1 MTYLGGATYPGRVTA
16 TVPADNGP
24 TDSGPSNVRMTPA
37 AIGALRELARPQA
50 ESVARA
56 IAAIGQV
63 PGRPVEAPNGNGRQY
78 MATVPD
84 DDKAPVVMY
93 RNSEDNGYLVTALVD
108 RDTYQTYEIS
118 EQPSFLRSNTFK
130 TAVSAVA
137 AAAIGIILGSRA
149 GRSGLT

>member
-1 MTYLGGATYPGRVTA
+1 MTYPGDATYPGDMTS
-16 TVPADNGP
+16 TVPA
-24 TDSGPSNVRMTPA
+24 DSGPSNVRMTPA
-37 AIGALRELARPQA
+37 AIGSLRELARPQA

-63 PGRPVEAPNGNGRQY
+63 PGKPVEAPNGNGNGRQY
-78 MATVPD
+78 LAVVPD

-93 RNSEDNGYLVTALVD
+93 RNSEENGFLVTALVD

>member
-1 MTYLGGATYPGRVTA
+1 MTYLGAATYSGVVTA
-16 TVPADNGP
+16 AVP

-37 AIGALRELARPQA
+37 AIGSLRELARPEA

-56 IAAIGQV
+56 IAAIGQIR
-63 PGRPVEAPNGNGRQY
+63 GNPVVAPNGNGNGKNY
-78 MATVPD
+78 LAIVPE

-93 RNSEDNGYLVTALVD
+93 RHADDNGYLVTALVD
-108 RDTYQTYEIS
+108 RDTYQTYEIA
-118 EQPSFLRSNTFK
+118 EQPSFLQSRTFK

-149 GRSGLT
+149 GRSSGLT

>member
-1 MTYLGGATYPGRVTA
+1 MTYPGDTTYPGDMTS
-16 TVPADNGP
+16 TVPA
-24 TDSGPSNVRMTPA
+24 DSGPSNVRMTPA
-37 AIGALRELARPQA
+37 AIGSLRELARPQA

-63 PGRPVEAPNGNGRQY
+63 PGKPVEAPNGNGSGRQY
-78 MATVPD
+78 LAVVPD
-84 DDKAPVVMY
+84 DDQAPVVMY
-93 RNSEDNGYLVTALVD
+93 RNSDEKGFLVTALVD
-108 RDTYQTYEIS
+108 RDTYQTYEIT

-149 GRSGLT
+149 GRSRLT